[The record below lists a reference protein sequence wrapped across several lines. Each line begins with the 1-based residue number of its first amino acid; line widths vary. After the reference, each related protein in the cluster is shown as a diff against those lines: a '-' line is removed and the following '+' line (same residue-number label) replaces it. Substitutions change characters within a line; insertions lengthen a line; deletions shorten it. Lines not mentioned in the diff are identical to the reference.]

1 MESQQST
8 SKKVN
13 FGNKRVKW
21 GDPDYEEQ
29 LLKWLEEVEENDSD
43 GDNDCEED
51 FAINS
56 DHETDSEQE
65 GKSGM

>member
-1 MESQQST
+1 MESKQST

-29 LLKWLEEVEENDSD
+29 LLKWLEELEKKKKKSYET
-43 GDNDCEED
+43 E
-51 FAINS
+51 FAKFWEKCQSKIL
-56 DHETDSEQE
+56 
-65 GKSGM
+65 K